1 MTLPEPCLKPW
12 GFCLTIHSR
21 WFSMSSMGWGLGNSK
36 LNWWKS
42 GKSVCL
48 SSLLCILLVKPTWV
62 DGSFEIHVSKSG
74 DHESTLSEKLLNLY
88 MNVFFKV
95 RHGINIPNLAFPTK
109 RFCRHSKPSKL
120 PNPQGFTKASPY
132 RHIDEVP
139 ILLPDDVLL
148 PFFIRLGYTN
158 LQDLLLSPESNAIKC
173 DQMRWFMNL
182 WYRFTMICL
191 WITQWI
197 RISIT
202 IMIFHKRIA
211 SNLFY
216 SMMFSMFIDFIRQSL
231 MLVRHVCQDFRYQSP
246 GWTVPAEDSRRIS
259 QN

>member
-1 MTLPEPCLKPW
+1 M
-12 GFCLTIHSR
+12 
-21 WFSMSSMGWGLGNSK
+21 
-36 LNWWKS
+36 
-42 GKSVCL
+42 
-48 SSLLCILLVKPTWV
+48 
-62 DGSFEIHVSKSG
+62 
-74 DHESTLSEKLLNLY
+74 ESTSQIWHSPPFECLQ
-88 MNVFFKV
+88 
-95 RHGINIPNLAFPTK
+95 K
-109 RFCRHSKPSKL
+109 RFCRHSKPSK
-120 PNPQGFTKASPY
+120 PSNPQGFTKASPN

-182 WYRFTMICL
+182 WYRFTMICS

-197 RISIT
+197 RTSIS